1 MNFKDVV
8 HLFVYN
14 TFKVFLI
21 YEYSIN
27 LPLIFA
33 KCQSPDKSGLYHSV
47 KG

>member
-8 HLFVYN
+8 HLFLYN

-33 KCQSPDKSGLYHSV
+33 KCLPPDKSGLYHPAM
-47 KG
+47 G